1 MGLPFKKGGGM
12 GPSFWQI
19 LIIVVVVLFIFG
31 PKRIPGLGKSL
42 GEAIKG
48 FRKGIKEDD
57 KEESAEDQ
65 KTLSKKEESV
75 DKNDS

>member
-1 MGLPFKKGGGM
+1 M

-48 FRKGIKEDD
+48 FRKGISEDD
-57 KEESAEDQ
+57 KDESN
-65 KTLSKKEESV
+65 KEKVTSS
-75 DKNDS
+75 DGHSDDNTT